1 MSWRG
6 TEVFR
11 KDRICGRNRRLYDNL
26 WMYSILKGADGLLL
40 KDVAGEKEECGEYK
54 DCVNVSI
61 FSNRLRFKSGTSLP
75 MPDDIATEICE
86 LVTSIL
92 GVYDATSAVADFRAS
107 PRSLFSMSEYL
118 HAWLA
123 G

>member
-11 KDRICGRNRRLYDNL
+11 KDRICGGNRWLCDNL

-40 KDVAGEKEECGEYK
+40 KNIAGEKEKCGEYE
-54 DCVNVSI
+54 DCDMSI
-61 FSNRLRFKSGTSLP
+61 FINRLRSNPGNSLP

-92 GVYDATSAVADFRAS
+92 KVYAATSAMADFRAS
-107 PRSLFSMSEYL
+107 PRSLFYMADCL